1 MKRLRWESGERKV
14 PKRPYRDSAILY
26 GVLAAL
32 VVIISVATGGGVVRA
47 LVFAGAAF
55 VLATGFSW
63 WRWHTRLRRQ
73 EEEQ

>member
-1 MKRLRWESGERKV
+1 MRRLRWEPGERKV

-26 GVLAAL
+26 GVLASL
-32 VVIISVATGGGVVRA
+32 VVVIAVATGGDLVRA

-63 WRWHTRLRRQ
+63 WRWRGRLRRQ

>member
-1 MKRLRWESGERKV
+1 MRRVRWEPSNRKV

-26 GVLAAL
+26 GMLAAL
-32 VVIISVATGGGVVRA
+32 VAIISVATGGDVVRA
-47 LVFAGAAF
+47 LIFAGAAF

-63 WRWHTRLRRQ
+63 WRWRTRLRRQ